1 MRHSVHDEKVF
12 VRVNS
17 RVLADAERRA
27 QASGMSLS
35 EFVRH
40 AIRKELKEAA

>member
-1 MRHSVHDEKVF
+1 MRHNVHDEKVF

-27 QASGMSLS
+27 QA
-35 EFVRH
+35 
-40 AIRKELKEAA
+40 KE